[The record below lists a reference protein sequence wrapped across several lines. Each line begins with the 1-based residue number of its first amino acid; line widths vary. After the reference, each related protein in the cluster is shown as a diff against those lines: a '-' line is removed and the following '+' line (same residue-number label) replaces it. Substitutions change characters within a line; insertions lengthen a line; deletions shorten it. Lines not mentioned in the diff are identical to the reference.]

1 MTTKVAELLA
11 HFNLRH
17 PVKRKP
23 NEGRVLILG
32 LILFVVF
39 LSWVSPGYPEEVG
52 TQETAKQWEEIAS
65 LRYQAAIG
73 HESRA
78 EQKEALGS
86 ETPGPALSGAG
97 YEKVSA
103 SGGYKTASKHW
114 KKAAEAYGATGDLD
128 NEKKAQYNSDLAW
141 EAAKRTLREAAGF
154 HMRAA
159 KVFED
164 ANNLGESIEA
174 IKKGASDLEG
184 LMKME

>member
-1 MTTKVAELLA
+1 MSRSNSYKVFKSIVILC
-11 HFNLRH
+11 
-17 PVKRKP
+17 V
-23 NEGRVLILG
+23 VL
-32 LILFVVF
+32 
-39 LSWVSPGYPEEVG
+39 LSWLSTSYPEEAG

-86 ETPGPALSGAG
+86 ENPGEALKGAG
-97 YEKVSA
+97 DEKVSA
-103 SGGYKTASKHW
+103 SGGYKTASEHW
-114 KKAAEAYGATGDLD
+114 KKAAEAYGTTEDLD

-141 EAAKRTLREAAGF
+141 EAAKRTLREAAEY

-164 ANNLGESIEA
+164 ANNLGEKIEA
-174 IKKGASDLEG
+174 LKKVASDLEA
-184 LMKME
+184 LMKMK

>member
-1 MTTKVAELLA
+1 MGIPSLDRALT
-11 HFNLRH
+11 N
-17 PVKRKP
+17 
-23 NEGRVLILG
+23 G
-32 LILFVVF
+32 LILFIVF
-39 LSWVSPGYPEEVG
+39 FSWVSPGYPEEAD

-86 ETPGPALSGAG
+86 ENPGEALKGAG
-97 YEKVSA
+97 DEKVSA

-114 KKAAEAYGATGDLD
+114 KKAAEEYGATGDLD
-128 NEKKAQYNSDLAW
+128 SEKKAQYNSDLAW
-141 EAAKRTLREAAGF
+141 DAAKRTRREAAEL

-164 ANNLGESIEA
+164 ANNLGEKIEA
-174 IKKGASDLEG
+174 LKKVASDLEA

>member
-1 MTTKVAELLA
+1 MSRSNSDRILTK
-11 HFNLRH
+11 
-17 PVKRKP
+17 
-23 NEGRVLILG
+23 G

-39 LSWVSPGYPEEVG
+39 LSWVSHGYAEEPGA
-52 TQETAKQWEEIAS
+52 QETAKKWEEIAS
-65 LRYQAAIG
+65 LRFQAAIG

-97 YEKVSA
+97 DEKVSA

-114 KKAAEAYGATGDLD
+114 KKAAEEYGATGDLD
-128 NEKKAQYNSDLAW
+128 SEKKAQYNSDLAW
-141 EAAKRTLREAAGF
+141 EAAKRTRREAAEL

-164 ANNLGESIEA
+164 ANNLGEKIEA
-174 IKKGASDLEG
+174 LKKVASDLEA

>member
-1 MTTKVAELLA
+1 MSRSNSDRILTK
-11 HFNLRH
+11 
-17 PVKRKP
+17 
-23 NEGRVLILG
+23 G

-39 LSWVSPGYPEEVG
+39 LSWVSHGYAEEPGA
-52 TQETAKQWEEIAS
+52 QETAKQWEEIAS

-78 EQKEALGS
+78 EQKEALGR
-86 ETPGPALSGAG
+86 ENLGEALKGAG
-97 YEKVSA
+97 DEKVSA
-103 SGGYKTASKHW
+103 SGGYKTASEHW
-114 KKAAEAYGATGDLD
+114 KKAAEEYGAIGNLD

-141 EAAKRTLREAAGF
+141 DAAKRTRREAAEF

-164 ANNLGESIEA
+164 ANNLGEKIEA
-174 IKKGASDLEG
+174 IKKVASDLEA

>member
-1 MTTKVAELLA
+1 MSRSNSVKLLT
-11 HFNLRH
+11 N
-17 PVKRKP
+17 
-23 NEGRVLILG
+23 G
-32 LILFVVF
+32 LIFCVVI
-39 LSWVSPGYPEEVG
+39 LSWVSPGWPEEVG
-52 TQETAKQWEEIAS
+52 IQETAKQWEEIAS
-65 LRYQAAIG
+65 LRFQAAIG

-97 YEKVSA
+97 DEKVSA

-114 KKAAEAYGATGDLD
+114 KKAAEAYRTTEDLD

-141 EAAKRTLREAAGF
+141 EAAKRTLREAAEF

-164 ANNLGESIEA
+164 ANNLGEKIEA
-174 IKKGASDLEG
+174 IKKVASDLEA

>member
-1 MTTKVAELLA
+1 
-11 HFNLRH
+11 
-17 PVKRKP
+17 
-23 NEGRVLILG
+23 
-32 LILFVVF
+32 
-39 LSWVSPGYPEEVG
+39 VSPGCPEEPG
-52 TQETAKQWEEIAS
+52 TQETAKKWEEIAS

-86 ETPGPALSGAG
+86 ENLGEALKGAG
-97 YEKVSA
+97 DEKVSA
-103 SGGYKTASKHW
+103 SGGYKTASEHW
-114 KKAAEAYGATGDLD
+114 KKAAEEYGAIGDLD

-141 EAAKRTLREAAGF
+141 DAAKRTRREAAEF

-164 ANNLGESIEA
+164 ANNLGEKIEA
-174 IKKGASDLEG
+174 LKKVASDLEA

>member
-1 MTTKVAELLA
+1 MSRSNSDRILTK
-11 HFNLRH
+11 
-17 PVKRKP
+17 
-23 NEGRVLILG
+23 G
-32 LILFVVF
+32 LIWFVVF
-39 LSWVSPGYPEEVG
+39 VSWVSPGYPEEAG

-73 HESRA
+73 HEARA

-97 YEKVSA
+97 DEKVSA
-103 SGGYKTASKHW
+103 SGGYKTASGHW
-114 KKAAEAYGATGDLD
+114 KKAATEYGATGDLD
-128 NEKKAQYNSDLAW
+128 NEKKAQYNADLAW
-141 EAAKRTLREAAGF
+141 EAAKRTLHEAAEF

-164 ANNLGESIEA
+164 ANNLGEKIEA
-174 IKKGASDLEG
+174 IKKVASDLEG

>member
-1 MTTKVAELLA
+1 MR
-11 HFNLRH
+11 NLNSSRF
-17 PVKRKP
+17 
-23 NEGRVLILG
+23 LIRG

-39 LSWVSPGYPEEVG
+39 FSWVSPGFPEEPG

-86 ETPGPALSGAG
+86 ENLGEALKGAG
-97 YEKVSA
+97 DEKVSA
-103 SGGYKTASKHW
+103 SGGYKTASEHW
-114 KKAAEAYGATGDLD
+114 KKAAEAYGTTEDLD
-128 NEKKAQYNSDLAW
+128 NEKKARYNSDLAW
-141 EAAKRTLREAAGF
+141 EAAKRTLREAAEF

-159 KVFED
+159 RVFED
-164 ANNLGESIEA
+164 ANNLGEKIEA
-174 IKKGASDLEG
+174 LKKVASDLES

>member
-1 MTTKVAELLA
+1 MSRSNSDRIFTK
-11 HFNLRH
+11 
-17 PVKRKP
+17 
-23 NEGRVLILG
+23 G

-39 LSWVSPGYPEEVG
+39 LSWVSHGYAEEPGA
-52 TQETAKQWEEIAS
+52 QETAKKWEEIAS
-65 LRYQAAIG
+65 LRFQAAIG

-97 YEKVSA
+97 DEKVSA

-114 KKAAEAYGATGDLD
+114 KKAAEEYGATGDLD
-128 NEKKAQYNSDLAW
+128 SEKKAQYNSDLAW
-141 EAAKRTLREAAGF
+141 EAAKRTRREAAEL

-164 ANNLGESIEA
+164 ANNLGEKIEA
-174 IKKGASDLEG
+174 LKKVASDLEA